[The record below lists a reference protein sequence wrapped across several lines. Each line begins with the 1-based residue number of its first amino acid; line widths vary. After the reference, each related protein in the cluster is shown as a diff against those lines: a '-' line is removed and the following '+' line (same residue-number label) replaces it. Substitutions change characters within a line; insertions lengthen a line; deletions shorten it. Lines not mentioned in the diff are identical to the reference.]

1 MSDGQQ
7 PIIIKRI
14 KKCHGAAH
22 GGAWKVAYADF
33 VTAMMAFF
41 LLLWLLNAVTEEQLQ
56 GVADYF
62 APTSVSQSTSG
73 AGGML
78 GGKVVGEGS
87 MTSQANTPSFTLSL
101 PPPTIGQGGDALSD
115 PKEGGAGDGE
125 GTSPSENQGNGTNQ
139 GLGNEANMGA
149 ARSKGST
156 KGDGTADG
164 GGAGGQG
171 SGAGKGSLSGG
182 GSGQG
187 AGAGA
192 EGAQGGGA
200 QGGGQG
206 GGGRSKGAQSGGA
219 SQAEAISEEQILK
232 ANADREQ
239 QQFDRA
245 KQALGQA
252 INSIPELKKLAD
264 SLMVDN
270 TPEGL
275 RIQLVDQEGLAMFPK
290 GSPDMYG
297 HTRAMIDLVARVVKM
312 LPERVAISGH
322 TDSVPFANGGN
333 YGNWELSADRAL
345 ATRRALMNSGV
356 PANRID
362 RVVGK
367 ADTEPLVNN
376 DPGNARN
383 RRITVVLLRDAQ
395 QPQNVGMTSDQ
406 ARSGQLP
413 AALKGAPASA
423 LPPPHKPE

>member
-1 MSDGQQ
+1 MAEQ

-14 KKCHGAAH
+14 KKGHGAAH

-87 MTSQANTPSFTLSL
+87 MTSNANTPSFTLSL

-115 PKEGGAGDGE
+115 PKEGGAGEGQ
-125 GTSPSENQGNGTNQ
+125 GTSPDENAGMGQNP
-139 GLGNEANMGA
+139 GLGDAQASGT
-149 ARSKGST
+149 GSAKT
-156 KGDGTADG
+156 KGQQSG
-164 GGAGGQG
+164 GLNGQG
-171 SGAGKGSLSGG
+171 SGGLNGQGASGANGQGTGGANGQQAGNAGKG
-182 GSGQG
+182 GQG
-187 AGAGA
+187 A
-192 EGAQGGGA
+192 
-200 QGGGQG
+200 
-206 GGGRSKGAQSGGA
+206 SGGA
-219 SQAEAISEEQILK
+219 SGQAEAVSEAQIIK
-232 ANADREQ
+232 ANAEREQ

-245 KQALGQA
+245 KQALNQA
-252 INSIPELKKLAD
+252 VNSIPELKKLAD

-275 RIQLVDQEGLAMFPK
+275 RIQIVDQEGLAMFPK

-297 HTRAMIDLVARVVKM
+297 HTRALVDLVARVVKM
-312 LPERVAISGH
+312 LPEKVAISGH
-322 TDSVPFANGGN
+322 TDSTPFSGQSN

-345 ATRRALMNSGV
+345 ATRRALLNSGV
-356 PANRID
+356 PADRVD
-362 RVVGK
+362 RVVGRS
-367 ADTEPLVNN
+367 DTEPLVNN
-376 DPGNARN
+376 DPANPRN
-383 RRITVVLLRDAQ
+383 RRITVVLLRDTQ
-395 QPQNVGMTSDQ
+395 QPQNVGMTSDA

-413 AALKGAPASA
+413 DALKGAPSSA
-423 LPPPHKPE
+423 LPPVRKPGQ